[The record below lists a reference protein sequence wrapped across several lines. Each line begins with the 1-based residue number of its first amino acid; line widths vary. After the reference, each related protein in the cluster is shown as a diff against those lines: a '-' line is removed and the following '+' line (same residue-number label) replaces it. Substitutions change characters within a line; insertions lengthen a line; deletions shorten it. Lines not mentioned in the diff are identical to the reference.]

1 MKILRLQSQNIKRLK
16 VIEIIPKDNVVII
29 SGKNE
34 QGKSSALDS
43 IELALKATNFN
54 KPGKQITRPIRDGQ
68 DKAQVILELD
78 DYIVSRNWTANDKSY
93 LKVEN
98 KEGASFKSPQAL
110 IDSFLGD
117 LSFDP
122 LEFAR
127 LRPGDQKDT
136 LIRFVDLDIDLN
148 ELEEKK
154 KALYDDRT
162 LKGRELKTA
171 QALVKEISAEAPD
184 LPDKEISVSELSAS
198 LMNASQRS
206 SLRESQSRG
215 IDDSEKEIE
224 QIEEEIKSHKQAIQT
239 LSLQLPAA
247 KKELTKRI
255 KDLNA
260 IPEIDTAPIQ
270 EQIDEAEAIN
280 TRIRDR
286 NENKSNIKHAADL
299 QFQYDTL
306 TKKIEKLDE
315 SKAKAL
321 SNAQMPI
328 KGLGIDEDGITF
340 NGKPFSQIG
349 SANQLKVSLAIA
361 MAMNPTLKVIR
372 ISDGSLLDADN
383 KEIIKKMA
391 KDNGYQCW
399 IEEVEKGGKVGF
411 TLEDGELVAID
422 GNPIIKES
430 VIEE

>member
-1 MKILRLQSQNIKRLK
+1 
-16 VIEIIPKDNVVII
+16 
-29 SGKNE
+29 
-34 QGKSSALDS
+34 
-43 IELALKATNFN
+43 
-54 KPGKQITRPIRDGQ
+54 
-68 DKAQVILELD
+68 
-78 DYIVSRNWTANDKSY
+78 
-93 LKVEN
+93 
-98 KEGASFKSPQAL
+98 
-110 IDSFLGD
+110 
-117 LSFDP
+117 
-122 LEFAR
+122 
-127 LRPGDQKDT
+127 
-136 LIRFVDLDIDLN
+136 LDIDLN

-171 QALVKEISAEAPD
+171 QALVKEIPAEAPD

-215 IDDSEKEIE
+215 IGDSEKEIE
-224 QIEEEIKSHKQAIQT
+224 QIEEEIRDHEQAIQT
-239 LSLQLPAA
+239 LKLQLPAA

-255 KDLNA
+255 KDLKA

-286 NENKSNIKHAADL
+286 NENKTNIKRAAGF

-306 TKKIEKLDE
+306 AKKIEKLDE

-372 ISDGSLLDADN
+372 ISDG
-383 KEIIKKMA
+383 
-391 KDNGYQCW
+391 
-399 IEEVEKGGKVGF
+399 
-411 TLEDGELVAID
+411 
-422 GNPIIKES
+422 
-430 VIEE
+430 